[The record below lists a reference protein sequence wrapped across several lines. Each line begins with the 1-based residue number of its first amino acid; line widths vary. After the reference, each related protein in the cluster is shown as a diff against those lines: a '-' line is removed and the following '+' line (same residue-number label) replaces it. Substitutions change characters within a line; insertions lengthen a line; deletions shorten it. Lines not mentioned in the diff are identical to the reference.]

1 MSLPRLPELPE
12 EAEVEVGQVDLGVL
26 GLRVAREPEPP
37 PPSRDY
43 WCRPLEVRYRSRRG
57 DTLVFHPYA
66 CYSEDPRLLGGELA
80 QLFVYAK
87 PALAAAESDPGGL
100 EELELPYYDLVIAV
114 FEDPVRVLLRDGQST
129 PIPVFF
135 APATGG
141 FVAVAVAKGDM
152 YRLGARTV
160 ESILRDIKL
169 ILNTATPGID
179 RERENAESREVGVL
193 GGKTVRELIQEAG
206 QALGEEEKAGRV
218 LVVEVGAG

>member
-12 EAEVEVGQVDLGVL
+12 EAEVEVGQVDLHVL
-26 GLRVAREPEPP
+26 SLQVAREPEPP

-43 WCRPLEVRYRSRRG
+43 WCRPLEVRYKSRRG

-87 PALAAAESDPGGL
+87 PALLAAETDPVGL
-100 EELELPYYDLVIAV
+100 EELELPYYELAIVM
-114 FEDPVRVLLRDGQST
+114 FEDPVRVLLRDRQST

-141 FVAVAVAKGDM
+141 FVAVAVAKDNM

-160 ESILRDIKL
+160 KSILRDIKH
-169 ILNTATPGID
+169 ILNTATPGVD
-179 RERENAESREVGVL
+179 QERASTESREVGVL
-193 GGKTVRELIQEAG
+193 GDKTVRELTREVAR
-206 QALGEEEKAGRV
+206 ALSEEEKAGRV